1 MLDTGLPFN
10 DNCED
15 VIVGGNALGDPPC
28 KLKLKLLPS
37 TTV

>member
-15 VIVGGNALGDPPC
+15 VIVGGNGSGPDCRPIVISS
-28 KLKLKLLPS
+28 PS
-37 TTV
+37 VTV